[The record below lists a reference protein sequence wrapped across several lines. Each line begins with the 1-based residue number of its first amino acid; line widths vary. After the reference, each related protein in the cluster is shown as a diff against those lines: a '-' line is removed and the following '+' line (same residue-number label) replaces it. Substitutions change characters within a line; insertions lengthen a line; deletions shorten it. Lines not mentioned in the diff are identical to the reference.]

1 MRTFAAEIKGLTPLL
16 PNRYI
21 EEAETIEAIGAK
33 PRDKS
38 REDDWRKR
46 EALLR
51 FHENGHG
58 PFMPGRNIR
67 SAMIAGADATGMK
80 HKMGRTQSKLGPFL
94 RRGILVEPLE
104 ILYPKNMVK
113 KLTLA
118 REATRAGK
126 VAEPLTIFPLH
137 RDVVRIPPVT
147 GALVVKYWPMLEDWG
162 FDFTIT
168 VFDDSLESENELRAS
183 LDAAGVFCGL
193 GTGRPDFGK
202 FRVEKW
208 QEVV

>member
-1 MRTFAAEIKGLTPLL
+1 MRTFKASIKGVTPLL
-16 PNRYI
+16 PNRYVEEI
-21 EEAETIEAIGAK
+21 EIIEAIGAK

-38 REDDWRKR
+38 KEDSWRQR

-67 SAMIAGADATGMK
+67 SAMIEGANATGMK
-80 HKMGRTQSKLGPFL
+80 HKMGRTSSKLGPFL
-94 RRGILVEPLE
+94 RRGIIVRPEEL
-104 ILYPKNMVK
+104 LYPKDMVK
-113 KLTLA
+113 SLEKA
-118 REATRAGK
+118 RASGNG
-126 VAEPLTIFPLH
+126 FPLH

-147 GALVVKYWPMLEDWG
+147 GALVVKYWPKLVDWS
-162 FDFTIT
+162 FEFEMD

-183 LDAAGVFCGL
+183 LEAAGIFCGL

-202 FRVEKW
+202 FQCENW
-208 QEVV
+208 TEVG

>member
-1 MRTFAAEIKGLTPLL
+1 MRTFTARIEGLTPLL
-16 PNRYI
+16 PNRYV
-21 EEAETIEAIGAK
+21 EETEIIEAIGAK

-38 REDDWRKR
+38 KTDEWRQR

-67 SAMIAGADATGMK
+67 SAMIEGAHASGIK
-80 HKMGRTQSKLGPFL
+80 HKVGRTQSKLGPYL
-94 RRGILVEPLE
+94 RRGIIVKPDELLYAKDVVKNLE
-104 ILYPKNMVK
+104 K
-113 KLTLA
+113 A
-118 REATRAGK
+118 RANGGD
-126 VAEPLTIFPLH
+126 FPLH

-147 GALVVKYWPMLEDWG
+147 GALVVKYWPMLQDWA

-168 VFDDSLESENELRAS
+168 VFDDSLESEGELKAALES
-183 LDAAGVFCGL
+183 AGVFCGL

-202 FRVEKW
+202 YKVVLWE
-208 QEVV
+208 EVKE